1 MSGLVSKIC
10 ITFGCITILIGG
22 FQIYDFLKT
31 EQETEATDRKIL
43 ETAGI
48 IEKHEK
54 KENEDEP
61 EKQQDEQNVSYE
73 ITREGFDSLKAQYP
87 LTVAYIAYDDGF
99 IAEPIGKAG
108 DNEYLLRRDLNGN
121 YSEKGTV
128 FMDAGCD
135 SDSQNIT
142 LYGHN
147 VYYDPSSR
155 FSPLSQLMTQNGYD
169 IHNTFRIWYGDRVA
183 TYAISYVVRFSRN
196 QESISYSA
204 NEYTDETDYQW
215 KINWLEQ
222 RQLIIP
228 VSEARHISYTDR
240 TVTLQTC
247 VKWHPDQLELV
258 VAREILSELY

>member
-1 MSGLVSKIC
+1 MSGLVNKVC
-10 ITFGCITILIGG
+10 ITFGCISILIGG
-22 FQIYDFLKT
+22 FQIHDFMKKDR
-31 EQETEATDRKIL
+31 ETEIYDQKIL

-48 IEKHEK
+48 IVKNEK

-61 EKQQDEQNVSYE
+61 EKQQEEQNVSYE

-87 LTVAYIAYDDGF
+87 LTVAYLAYDDGF

-135 SDSQNIT
+135 SESQNIT

-169 IHNTFRIWYGDRVA
+169 RHNIFRIWYEDRVA
-183 TYAISYVVRFSRN
+183 TYAVSYVVRFSRN
-196 QESISYSA
+196 QESIRYSA
-204 NEYTDETDYQW
+204 NEYADEMDYQE
-215 KINWLEQ
+215 KISWLEH
-222 RQLIIP
+222 RQMIIP
-228 VSEARHISYTDR
+228 VSEARYIGYTDR

-247 VKWHPDQLELV
+247 VKWYPDQVQLVIAKELK
-258 VAREILSELY
+258 SEKF